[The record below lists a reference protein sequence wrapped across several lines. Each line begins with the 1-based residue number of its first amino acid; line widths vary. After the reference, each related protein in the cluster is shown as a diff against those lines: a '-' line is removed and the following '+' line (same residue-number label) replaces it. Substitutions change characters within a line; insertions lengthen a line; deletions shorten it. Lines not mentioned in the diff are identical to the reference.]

1 MNYDNL
7 ADQVRE
13 IAEKMHLHA
22 SHSNVLG
29 TEEEY
34 IRFFARQLDELVP
47 VPTMADMSEEE
58 RAECKWMQCDAG
70 PCGRRGL
77 IVKVK
82 YWSVY
87 VVDKETGVY
96 SDYSPDLVTARPDLP
111 RMDWEGTE
119 KAEDANTAKV
129 DDMIESADDPRL
141 AALPAGSTVLDRDG
155 DTVTKKDNE
164 EWTGFGHHPIE
175 SSGDTFGPWQ
185 VVYIPKGAD
194 Q

>member
-1 MNYDNL
+1 MNDDNL

-22 SHSNVLG
+22 SYSNVLG

-70 PCGRRGL
+70 PHGRRGL

-82 YWSVY
+82 SWSVY
-87 VVDKETGVY
+87 VVDKETGAY
-96 SDYSPDLVTARPDLP
+96 SDYTPDLVTARPDLP
-111 RMDWEGTE
+111 RFEWNGTDQ
-119 KAEDANTAKV
+119 KVEDVTPAKIGDV
-129 DDMIESADDPRL
+129 IESADDPRI
-141 AALPAGSTVLDRDG
+141 AALPDGSILIDRDDDAVIKWGGEWSGAGYMPNESQG
-155 DTVTKKDNE
+155 DE
-164 EWTGFGHHPIE
+164 
-175 SSGDTFGPWQ
+175 FGPWKVLHTGQ
-185 VVYIPKGAD
+185 EAD